1 MKRIR
6 PMLLTVVISL
16 AFMTTAFAAEQQE
29 PVPEPDL
36 AADAMNSPGNPPAI
50 PHAVKPNEDGEACNT
65 CHRDGL
71 KNAPPTSHP
80 ERLNCT
86 SCHVQGEVK
95 KVKKA
100 APKGK
105 KK

>member
-1 MKRIR
+1 MNRIVR
-6 PMLLTVVISL
+6 PMLLVTVVVSL
-16 AFMTTAFAAEQQE
+16 ALMTPAFADDQ
-29 PVPEPDL
+29 PEPDL
-36 AADAMNSPGNPPAI
+36 AADALKSQGNPPQI
-50 PHAVKPNEDGEACNT
+50 PHAVKPDQDGEACNS
-65 CHRDGL
+65 CHREGL

-95 KVKKA
+95 KGKKTA
-100 APKGK
+100 SKGK

>member
-1 MKRIR
+1 MKRIMR
-6 PMLLTVVISL
+6 PMLLLTAVVSL
-16 AFMTTAFAAEQQE
+16 AFTPPAYAEE
-29 PVPEPDL
+29 LPELDL
-36 AADAMNSPGNPPAI
+36 AADAMKSAGNPPAI
-50 PHAVKPNEDGEACNT
+50 PHAVKPEQDGEACNS
-65 CHRDGL
+65 CHRAGL

-95 KVKKA
+95 KEKKTT
-100 APKGK
+100 PKGK

>member
-1 MKRIR
+1 MKRIVR
-6 PMLLTVVISL
+6 PILLLTVVISL
-16 AFMTTAFAAEQQE
+16 AFVTAAFADEQ
-29 PVPEPDL
+29 PEPDL
-36 AADAMNSPGNPPAI
+36 AADALQSPDNPPVI
-50 PHAVKPNEDGEACNT
+50 PHAVKANQDGEACNV
-65 CHRDGL
+65 CHRTGL

-95 KVKKA
+95 EEIKSV
-100 APKGK
+100 PKRK

>member
-1 MKRIR
+1 MRLFQHT
-6 PMLLTVVISL
+6 LLMPVVVACL
-16 AFMTTAFAAEQQE
+16 AFVAPAFADEQ
-29 PVPEPDL
+29 PEPDL
-36 AADAMNSPGNPPAI
+36 AADARQSPDNPPQI
-50 PHAVKPNEDGEACNT
+50 PHAVKPDQDGEACNT
-65 CHRDGL
+65 CHRTGL

-86 SCHVQGEVK
+86 QCHVQGEVK
-95 KVKKA
+95 KSKA

>member
-1 MKRIR
+1 MKRIVR
-6 PMLLTVVISL
+6 PILLLTVVLSL
-16 AFMTTAFAAEQQE
+16 AFTTIVFADEQ
-29 PVPEPDL
+29 PEPDL
-36 AADAMNSPGNPPAI
+36 AADALKSQGNPPPI
-50 PHAVKPNEDGEACNT
+50 PHAVKMDQDGEACLT
-65 CHRDGL
+65 CHREGL

-100 APKGK
+100 VTKGK